1 MGVTDSQSAIDL
13 VDNNYKRERA
23 YFDNLYGE
31 ITVVLDK
38 VTNRRYALIQ
48 KVFVNTTSSLKKYIE

>member
-48 KVFVNTTSSLKKYIE
+48 KVFVNPTSSLKKYIE